1 MDKDHRERL
10 IRENMA
16 LVNFVVGNLKPYLPM
31 DMTMEDAVQEGYV
44 GLVQAAGL
52 YSREKGSFSTYA
64 CLRIRGSILDA
75 VCRYHWFYKRGPRAE
90 ACNRYTPELM
100 PDQAIRQRM
109 LREREE
115 KSVLL
120 MEKIEDYQ
128 QLDKS
133 LSQLAPPEKELIIRH
148 YFLDESL
155 SGIARS
161 TGAHYSFI
169 RRLPEGYQTVISEDG
184 GNISKGQKQML
195 TIARA
200 MLYDA
205 HMLILDEATSN
216 VDTGTERQIQAAM
229 RRLMQG
235 KTCFVIAHRLST
247 IRHADCILVVRQGDV
262 VEQGTHEELMKAKG
276 FYHQLYAAQFE

>member
-10 IRENMA
+10 IRDNMA

-90 ACNRYTPELM
+90 ACNRYAPELM

-133 LSQLAPPEKELIIRH
+133 LSQLTPPEKELIIRH

-169 RRLPEGYQTVISEDG
+169 RRLHQRSIDHL
-184 GNISKGQKQML
+184 K
-195 TIARA
+195 A
-200 MLYDA
+200 
-205 HMLILDEATSN
+205 ILLEIPGDE
-216 VDTGTERQIQAAM
+216 
-229 RRLMQG
+229 
-235 KTCFVIAHRLST
+235 K
-247 IRHADCILVVRQGDV
+247 
-262 VEQGTHEELMKAKG
+262 EENC
-276 FYHQLYAAQFE
+276 